1 MGTIIWR
8 AEGKGQR
15 AKGKERAEGTRATGR
30 SAFAT
35 PREKVYTRGVR
46 GDSVRDFYAKTL
58 AVVGLGLIAGAG
70 AVVDYWPVSR
80 PLPAVDG
87 RLSLLTAPPALPQN
101 LSQDIPLPAPVLARA
116 TLTPARPVIRPQHIA
131 WPAFAE
137 PAAVLAAAGLTPGT
151 KAARL
156 PAIPNDRLP
165 VITAP
170 AVEIVSQIGE
180 PVALVAYAV
189 APPVEDMRSSGSIT
203 PARSG
208 QPGFLGGALKKTKDS
223 IVRTG
228 AATGASIADA
238 FRGFFGAVKKVS
250 PF

>member
-1 MGTIIWR
+1 M
-8 AEGKGQR
+8 
-15 AKGKERAEGTRATGR
+15 
-30 SAFAT
+30 
-35 PREKVYTRGVR
+35 R

-80 PLPAVDG
+80 PLPAVDD
-87 RLSLLTAPPALPQN
+87 RLALFTAPPALPQN
-101 LSQDIPLPAPVLARA
+101 LAQDIPLPAPVLSHAVLTAPRA
-116 TLTPARPVIRPQHIA
+116 VIRPQHVS
-131 WPAFAE
+131 WPAFAQ
-137 PAAVLAAAGLTPGT
+137 PSAVLAAARMLKPKT
-151 KAARL
+151 R
-156 PAIPNDRLP
+156 PAPVVIPTEQVP
-165 VITAP
+165 VTTAP
-170 AVEIVSQIGE
+170 SVEFVAQLGE

-189 APPVEDMRSSGSIT
+189 APPVEDLRSAGPIA
-203 PARSG
+203 PDRPG

-238 FRGFFGAVKKVS
+238 FKGIFGAMKKVS